1 MPPRRPAKRPVV
13 TGALAASLA
22 ILSAQ
27 ACLAGEAAE
36 RYAAWQGCLSRS
48 FGVQAAMTG
57 RTLAADAALR
67 QCRTAEA
74 AYLAALSASPL
85 LDPEDVARARPALLV
100 RARNGLVA
108 RDTIPDL

>member
-1 MPPRRPAKRPVV
+1 MPSRRLVI
-13 TGALAASLA
+13 GLAASLLGVPA
-22 ILSAQ
+22 TP
-27 ACLAGEAAE
+27 ACAGEAAD
-36 RYAAWQGCLSRS
+36 RHAAWQGCLSRS
-48 FGVQAAMTG
+48 FTVQSAMTG

-67 QCRTAEA
+67 QCRSAEA

-108 RDTIPDL
+108 RNATPEL